1 MTRVLTLVLT
11 LLLATS
17 AAAAARL
24 DVCLY
29 FDATPGGVGE
39 RSAVM
44 VRNLLGHFHEVDVF
58 LVPLERY
65 EQAPLSGCDR
75 GVYIGTSVDAKLPQA
90 FLADVAGYRGPFLWM
105 NYNIWKLEQALG
117 ADKFRAAWGFA
128 YERIDG
134 HLPKG
139 LREI

>member
-29 FDATPGGVGE
+29 FDATQDGVGE

-44 VRNLLGHFHEVDVF
+44 VRNLLGHFHEVDVY

-75 GVYIGTSVDAKLPQA
+75 GLYIGTSMEAKLPQA
-90 FLADVAGYRGPFLWM
+90 FVADVARYPGPFLWM
-105 NYNIWKLEQALG
+105 NYNIWRLQQALG

-128 YERIDG
+128 YERLEG
-134 HLPKG
+134 ETPQNL
-139 LREI
+139 